1 MSAPK
6 RRVLCVDDD
15 IDTCQML
22 THLLA
27 SENYEAQA
35 IMNVEEA
42 LTLAQ
47 RQSFNLYILDARFP
61 DGKGLSLCSQIRQF
75 DPHTPIV
82 VYSGAVYDSDREEA
96 ERAGATAFI
105 PKPDVDLLVETAS
118 QFFHGDTTHF
128 ALKWLS

>member
-15 IDTCQML
+15 LDICRML
-22 THLLA
+22 MQLL
-27 SENYEAQA
+27 SMKNCEAQA

-47 RQSFNLYILDARFP
+47 RQSFSLYILDARFP
-61 DGKGLSLCSQIRQF
+61 NGKGLALCSQIRQF

-82 VYSGAVYDSDREEA
+82 IYSGSVYDTDREEA
-96 ERAGATAFI
+96 ERAGATAFV
-105 PKPDVDLLVETAS
+105 PKPDVNLLVETI
-118 QFFHGDTTHF
+118 TR
-128 ALKWLS
+128 LLS